1 MGCAGTVADMMRRIL
16 LSLLIVPLVAPA
28 AWAMGQERLQEGIAS
43 VNPFDDAVTV
53 SRVIDGDTIVLG
65 SGERVRIIG
74 IDAPEIAKR
83 DGTPAECFGNASRD
97 RLRELLPAG
106 TAVELEP
113 GVEETDTYGRTLAH
127 VRVNGKLVSVLQAR
141 GGYAVPLAIEPN
153 TVYAP
158 RIVQASARARAGER
172 GLWGACS

>member
-1 MGCAGTVADMMRRIL
+1 MMRRIL
-16 LSLLIVPLVAPA
+16 LSLLIVPVLAPA
-28 AWAMGQERLQEGIAS
+28 AWAMGQERLQEGLAR

-65 SGERVRIIG
+65 NGERVRIIG

-97 RLRELLPAG
+97 RLRDLLPAG
-106 TAVELEP
+106 TSLEIEAGAEP
-113 GVEETDTYGRTLAH
+113 SDAYGRTLAH

-158 RIVQASARARAGER
+158 RVAKAAAAARAQGR
-172 GLWGACS
+172 GLWGQCR